1 MNSEI
6 EEITLK
12 ENNKETNDYDN
23 DDKMW
28 YCDNYDETEE
38 NKINCNTIDENQKG
52 LNHEVDLKME
62 EIFVED
68 ITYN

>member
-6 EEITLK
+6 EEITLE

-28 YCDNYDETEE
+28 YCDNYYKTEE
-38 NKINCNTIDENQKG
+38 NKINCNTIDEN
-52 LNHEVDLKME
+52 
-62 EIFVED
+62 
-68 ITYN
+68 